1 MIFLSNQLTICC
13 RRDIISNVY
22 ANERKHR
29 IEYHLYMEDEMVK
42 SVNGIKI
49 NYEQKGEGDIIV
61 LLHGWGSNIKL
72 FANLIELLSKKYTVI
87 AMDMP
92 GFGESEEPPSAWC
105 VDDYA
110 DFVIDFLKDHDT
122 KKVML
127 LGHSFGGRVIIK
139 LNSRKD
145 LPFEITKVILVDSA
159 GILPPKSN
167 KKSFRTYYYKAGKAI
182 LSMGIVQKIAPDAL
196 ENFRKKMG
204 SADYAAASPLMR
216 QVLVKTVNEDLEPLL
231 PNIKCPTLLI
241 WGVNDTATPLSDGEK
256 MEKLIPDAGLVKL
269 ENAGHYSFL
278 DQQYTF
284 NRVMS
289 SFMKLD

>member
-1 MIFLSNQLTICC
+1 MIRTI
-13 RRDIISNVY
+13 N
-22 ANERKHR
+22 N
-29 IEYHLYMEDEMVK
+29 M
-42 SVNGIKI
+42 KI
-49 NYEQKGEGDIIV
+49 NYEEKGEGDLIV

-72 FANLIELLSKKYTVI
+72 FANLINLLSQKYKVV

-92 GFGESEEPPSAWC
+92 GFGESDEPPSAWC

-110 DFVIDFLKDHDT
+110 DFVIEFLKEYDT
-122 KKVML
+122 KNVML

-139 LNSRKD
+139 LNSRKN

-167 KKSFRTYYYKAGKAI
+167 KKSFRTYYYKIGKAV
-182 LSMGIVQKIAPDAL
+182 LSLGIVQKLFPDAL

-231 PNIKCPTLLI
+231 PNIKCSTLLV

-278 DQQYTF
+278 EQQFIF
-284 NRVMS
+284 NKVMC
-289 SFMKLD
+289 SFMKIGE

>member
-1 MIFLSNQLTICC
+1 
-13 RRDIISNVY
+13 
-22 ANERKHR
+22 
-29 IEYHLYMEDEMVK
+29 MEIVK
-42 SVNGIKI
+42 LFKTVNNIRI
-49 NYEQKGEGDIIV
+49 NYEEKGEGDLIV

-72 FANLIELLSKKYTVI
+72 FANLIDLLSKKYKVV

-92 GFGESEEPPSAWC
+92 GFGESQEPPSAWA
-105 VDDYA
+105 VGDYV
-110 DFVIDFLKDHDT
+110 DFVIDFLKDYDN
-122 KKVML
+122 KEIMF

-139 LNSRKD
+139 MHSDEKRKN
-145 LPFEITKVILVDSA
+145 LPFKVSKVILVDSA
-159 GILPPKSN
+159 GILPPKNN
-167 KKSFRTYYYKAGKAI
+167 KKSFRTYYYKAGKAV
-182 LSMGIVQKIAPDAL
+182 LSTGIVKKLAPDAL

-216 QVLVKTVNEDLEPLL
+216 QVLVKTVNEDLEPHL

-278 DQQYTF
+278 EQQYTF

-289 SFMKLD
+289 SFMKIED

>member
-1 MIFLSNQLTICC
+1 MNKTINN
-13 RRDIISNVY
+13 IN
-22 ANERKHR
+22 
-29 IEYHLYMEDEMVK
+29 
-42 SVNGIKI
+42 I
-49 NYEQKGEGDIIV
+49 NYVDKGEGDLVV

-72 FANLIELLSKKYTVI
+72 FANLIDLLSAKYRVL

-110 DFVIDFLKDHDT
+110 SFVIDFIKDYAPE
-122 KKVML
+122 KVVL

-139 LNSRKD
+139 LNSRND
-145 LPFEITKVILVDSA
+145 LPFEIAKVILVDSA
-159 GILPPKSN
+159 GILPPKTN
-167 KKSFRTYYYKAGKAI
+167 KKSWKTRKYKIGKAI
-182 LSMGIVQKIAPDAL
+182 LSTKIAQKIAPDAL

-231 PNIKCPTLLI
+231 PNIKCPTLLV

-278 DQQYTF
+278 EQQYTF
-284 NRVMS
+284 NRVMC
-289 SFMKLD
+289 SFMKIGD

>member
-1 MIFLSNQLTICC
+1 M
-13 RRDIISNVY
+13 
-22 ANERKHR
+22 
-29 IEYHLYMEDEMVK
+29 
-42 SVNGIKI
+42 KI
-49 NYEQKGEGDIIV
+49 NYEQKGSGELVV

-72 FANLIELLSKKYTVI
+72 FANLIDLLSVKYTVI

-92 GFGESEEPPSAWC
+92 GFGESDEPPSAWC
-105 VDDYA
+105 VDDYVDFVA
-110 DFVIDFLKDHDT
+110 DFLRETAAPKEVT
-122 KKVML
+122 L

-139 LNSRKD
+139 LHSRKD
-145 LPFEITKVILVDSA
+145 LPFRIVKTILVDSA

-167 KKSFRTYYYKAGKAI
+167 KKSLRTRYYKIGKAV
-182 LSMGIVQKIAPDAL
+182 LSTGIARKIAPDAL

-216 QVLVKTVNEDLEPLL
+216 QVLVKVVNEDLEPLL
-231 PNIKCPTLLI
+231 PNIKCPTLLV

-278 DQQYTF
+278 EQQYIF
-284 NRVMS
+284 NRVMC
-289 SFMKLD
+289 SFMKIDEKEITR

>member
-1 MIFLSNQLTICC
+1 MNRTI
-13 RRDIISNVY
+13 
-22 ANERKHR
+22 
-29 IEYHLYMEDEMVK
+29 
-42 SVNGIKI
+42 NGINI
-49 NYEQKGEGDIIV
+49 NYEEKGEGELIV

-72 FANLIELLSKKYTVI
+72 FANLIDLLSKKYKVV

-92 GFGESEEPPSAWC
+92 GFGESQEPPSAWC

-110 DFVIDFLKDHDT
+110 DFVIEFLKAYNTD
-122 KKVML
+122 KVML

-139 LNSRKD
+139 LNSREN

-167 KKSFRTYYYKAGKAI
+167 KKSFRTRRYKFCRSI
-182 LSMGIVQKIAPDAL
+182 LSTKLMQKIAPQAL
-196 ENFRKKMG
+196 EKLRVKYG
-204 SADYAAASPLMR
+204 SADYVAASPLMR

-231 PNIKCPTLLI
+231 PNIKCPTLLV

-278 DQQYTF
+278 EQQYTF
-284 NRVMS
+284 NRVMC
-289 SFMKLD
+289 SFMKIEE

>member
-1 MIFLSNQLTICC
+1 MFKT
-13 RRDIISNVY
+13 
-22 ANERKHR
+22 
-29 IEYHLYMEDEMVK
+29 
-42 SVNGIKI
+42 VNGIKI
-49 NYEQKGEGDIIV
+49 NYEEKGEGELIV

-72 FANLIELLSKKYTVI
+72 WANLIQLLSRKYKVV

-92 GFGESEEPPSAWC
+92 GFGESQEPPSAWE
-105 VDDYA
+105 VSDYA
-110 DFVIDFLKDHDT
+110 QFVLDFLSDYDD

-139 LNSRKD
+139 LNSRTD

-159 GILPPKSN
+159 GILPPKTN
-167 KKSFRTYYYKAGKAI
+167 KKSWRTRYYKMGKAV
-182 LSMGIVQKIAPDAL
+182 LSTKLAKLIAPDAL

-231 PNIKCPTLLI
+231 PNIKCPTLLV

-278 DQQYTF
+278 EQQFIF
-284 NRVMS
+284 NRVMC
-289 SFMKLD
+289 SFLKIEE

>member
-1 MIFLSNQLTICC
+1 ME
-13 RRDIISNVY
+13 II
-22 ANERKHR
+22 K
-29 IEYHLYMEDEMVK
+29 L
-42 SVNGIKI
+42 IKTVDNIRI
-49 NYEQKGEGDIIV
+49 NYEQKGSGDLIV

-72 FANLIELLSKKYTVI
+72 FSNLIDLLSKKYTVV

-92 GFGESEEPPSAWC
+92 GFGESQEPPSAWC
-105 VDDYA
+105 VDDYV
-110 DFVIDFLKDHDT
+110 DFVIKFLSDYDSKQ
-122 KKVML
+122 VML

-145 LPFEITKVILVDSA
+145 LPFTVSKVILVDSA

-167 KKSFRTYYYKAGKAI
+167 KKSWRTRKYKMGKAF
-182 LSMGIVQKIAPDAL
+182 LSTKIMRKLASNAL
-196 ENFRKKMG
+196 EKLRVKYG
-204 SADYAAASPLMR
+204 SADYVAASPLMR
-216 QVLVKTVNEDLEPLL
+216 QVLVKVVNEDLEPLL

-278 DQQYTF
+278 EQQFLF
-284 NRVMS
+284 NRVMC
-289 SFMKLD
+289 SFMKIEE

>member
-1 MIFLSNQLTICC
+1 ME
-13 RRDIISNVY
+13 II
-22 ANERKHR
+22 K
-29 IEYHLYMEDEMVK
+29 L
-42 SVNGIKI
+42 IKTVDNIRI
-49 NYEQKGEGDIIV
+49 NYEQKGSGDLIV

-72 FANLIELLSKKYTVI
+72 FSNLIDLLSKKYTVV

-92 GFGESEEPPSAWC
+92 GFGESQEPPSAWC
-105 VDDYA
+105 VDDYV
-110 DFVIDFLKDHDT
+110 DFVIKFLADYDAKQ
-122 KKVML
+122 VML

-145 LPFEITKVILVDSA
+145 LPFTVSKVILVDSA

-167 KKSFRTYYYKAGKAI
+167 KKSWRTRKYKMGKAF
-182 LSMGIVQKIAPDAL
+182 LSTKIMRKLAPDAL
-196 ENFRKKMG
+196 EKLRVKYG
-204 SADYAAASPLMR
+204 SADYVAASPLMR
-216 QVLVKTVNEDLEPLL
+216 QVLVKVVNEDLEPLL

-278 DQQYTF
+278 EQQFLF
-284 NRVMS
+284 NRVMC
-289 SFMKLD
+289 SFMKIED

>member
-1 MIFLSNQLTICC
+1 MT
-13 RRDIISNVY
+13 
-22 ANERKHR
+22 KT
-29 IEYHLYMEDEMVK
+29 
-42 SVNGIKI
+42 VNGIKI
-49 NYEQKGEGDIIV
+49 NYEQKGEGDLIV

-72 FANLIELLSKKYTVI
+72 FANLIDLLSKKYKVV

-92 GFGESEEPPSAWC
+92 GFGESTEPPSAWC
-105 VDDYA
+105 VDDYVN
-110 DFVIDFLKDHDT
+110 FVIDFLKDYNTDN
-122 KKVML
+122 VML

-139 LNSRKD
+139 LNSREN
-145 LPFEITKVILVDSA
+145 LPFKITKVILVDSA

-182 LSMGIVQKIAPDAL
+182 LSTGIAQKLAPDAL

-216 QVLVKTVNEDLEPLL
+216 QVLVKVVNEDLEPLL
-231 PNIKCPTLLI
+231 PNIKCPTLLV

-278 DQQYTF
+278 EQQFTF

>member
-1 MIFLSNQLTICC
+1 MYKT
-13 RRDIISNVY
+13 
-22 ANERKHR
+22 
-29 IEYHLYMEDEMVK
+29 
-42 SVNGIKI
+42 VNNIKI
-49 NYEQKGEGDIIV
+49 NYEQKGSGDLIV

-72 FANLIELLSKKYTVI
+72 FANLIDLLSRKYTVV

-92 GFGESEEPPSAWC
+92 GFGESQEPPSAWC
-105 VDDYA
+105 VDDYVN
-110 DFVIDFLKDHDT
+110 FVIDFLKDYNT
-122 KKVML
+122 KQVML

-145 LPFEITKVILVDSA
+145 LPFEVTKVILVDSA

-167 KKSFRTYYYKAGKAI
+167 KKSFRSYYYKAGKAF
-182 LSMGIVQKIAPDAL
+182 LSNKFVQKIAPDAL

-216 QVLVKTVNEDLEPLL
+216 QVLVKVVNEDLEPLL
-231 PNIKCPTLLI
+231 PNIKCPTLLV

-278 DQQYTF
+278 EQQFTF
-284 NRVMS
+284 NRVMC
-289 SFMKLD
+289 SFMKIDE

>member
-1 MIFLSNQLTICC
+1 MYKT
-13 RRDIISNVY
+13 
-22 ANERKHR
+22 
-29 IEYHLYMEDEMVK
+29 
-42 SVNGIKI
+42 VNNIKI
-49 NYEQKGEGDIIV
+49 NYEQKGSGDLIV

-72 FANLIELLSKKYTVI
+72 FANLIDLLSRKYTVV

-92 GFGESEEPPSAWC
+92 GFGESQEPPSAWC
-105 VDDYA
+105 VDDYVN
-110 DFVIDFLKDHDT
+110 FVIDFLKDYNT
-122 KKVML
+122 KQVML

-145 LPFEITKVILVDSA
+145 LPFEVTKVILVDSA

-167 KKSFRTYYYKAGKAI
+167 KKSFRTYYYKAGKAF
-182 LSMGIVQKIAPDAL
+182 LSNKFVQKIAPDAL

-216 QVLVKTVNEDLEPLL
+216 QVLVKVVNEDLEPLL
-231 PNIKCPTLLI
+231 PNIKCPTLLV

-278 DQQYTF
+278 EQQFTF
-284 NRVMS
+284 NRVMC
-289 SFMKLD
+289 SFMKIDE

>member
-1 MIFLSNQLTICC
+1 MYKT
-13 RRDIISNVY
+13 
-22 ANERKHR
+22 
-29 IEYHLYMEDEMVK
+29 
-42 SVNGIKI
+42 VNNIKI
-49 NYEQKGEGDIIV
+49 NYEQKGSGDLIV

-72 FANLIELLSKKYTVI
+72 FANLIDLLSRKYTVV

-92 GFGESEEPPSAWC
+92 GFGESQEPPSAWC
-105 VDDYA
+105 VDDYVN
-110 DFVIDFLKDHDT
+110 FVIDFLKDYNT
-122 KKVML
+122 KQIML

-145 LPFEITKVILVDSA
+145 LPFEVTKVILVDSA

-167 KKSFRTYYYKAGKAI
+167 KKSFRTYYYKAGKAF
-182 LSMGIVQKIAPDAL
+182 LSNKLVQKIAPDAL

-216 QVLVKTVNEDLEPLL
+216 QVLVKVVNEDLEPLL
-231 PNIKCPTLLI
+231 PNIKCPTLLV

-278 DQQYTF
+278 EQQFTF
-284 NRVMS
+284 NRVMC
-289 SFMKLD
+289 SFMKIDE

>member
-1 MIFLSNQLTICC
+1 MYKT
-13 RRDIISNVY
+13 
-22 ANERKHR
+22 
-29 IEYHLYMEDEMVK
+29 
-42 SVNGIKI
+42 VNNIKI
-49 NYEQKGEGDIIV
+49 NYEQKGSGDLIV

-72 FANLIELLSKKYTVI
+72 FANLIDLLSKKYTVV

-92 GFGESEEPPSAWC
+92 GFGESQEPPSAWC
-105 VDDYA
+105 VDDYVN
-110 DFVIDFLKDHDT
+110 FVIDFLKDYNT
-122 KKVML
+122 KQVML

-145 LPFEITKVILVDSA
+145 LPFEVTKVILVDSA

-167 KKSFRTYYYKAGKAI
+167 KKSFRTYYYKAGKAF
-182 LSMGIVQKIAPDAL
+182 LSNKLVQKIAPDAL

-216 QVLVKTVNEDLEPLL
+216 QVLVKVVNEDLEPLL
-231 PNIKCPTLLI
+231 PNIKCPTLLV

-278 DQQYTF
+278 EQQFTF
-284 NRVMS
+284 NRVMC
-289 SFMKLD
+289 SFMKIDE

>member
-1 MIFLSNQLTICC
+1 ME
-13 RRDIISNVY
+13 II
-22 ANERKHR
+22 K
-29 IEYHLYMEDEMVK
+29 L
-42 SVNGIKI
+42 IKTVDNIRI
-49 NYEQKGEGDIIV
+49 NYEQKGSGDLIV

-72 FANLIELLSKKYTVI
+72 FSNLIDLLSKKYTVV

-92 GFGESEEPPSAWC
+92 GFGESQEPPSAWC
-105 VDDYA
+105 VDDYV
-110 DFVIDFLKDHDT
+110 DFVIKFLADYDAKQ
-122 KKVML
+122 VML

-145 LPFEITKVILVDSA
+145 LPFTVSKVILVDSA

-167 KKSFRTYYYKAGKAI
+167 KKSWRTRKYKMGKAF
-182 LSMGIVQKIAPDAL
+182 LSTKIMRKIAPNAL
-196 ENFRKKMG
+196 EKLCVKYG
-204 SADYAAASPLMR
+204 SADYVAASPLMR
-216 QVLVKTVNEDLEPLL
+216 QVLVKVVNEDLEPLL

-278 DQQYTF
+278 EQQFLF
-284 NRVMS
+284 NRVMC
-289 SFMKLD
+289 SFMKIED

>member
-1 MIFLSNQLTICC
+1 MNRTI
-13 RRDIISNVY
+13 
-22 ANERKHR
+22 
-29 IEYHLYMEDEMVK
+29 
-42 SVNGIKI
+42 NGINI
-49 NYEQKGEGDIIV
+49 NYEEKGEGELIV

-72 FANLIELLSKKYTVI
+72 FANLIDLLSKKYKVV

-92 GFGESEEPPSAWC
+92 GFGESQEPPSAWC

-110 DFVIDFLKDHDT
+110 DFVIEFLKSYNTD
-122 KKVML
+122 KVML

-139 LNSRKD
+139 LNSREN

-167 KKSFRTYYYKAGKAI
+167 KKSFRTRRYKFCRSI
-182 LSMGIVQKIAPDAL
+182 LSTKLMQKIAPQAL
-196 ENFRKKMG
+196 EKLRVKYG
-204 SADYAAASPLMR
+204 SADYVAASPLMR

-231 PNIKCPTLLI
+231 PNIKCPTLLV

-278 DQQYTF
+278 EQQYTF
-284 NRVMS
+284 NRVMC
-289 SFMKLD
+289 SFMKIEE

>member
-1 MIFLSNQLTICC
+1 ME
-13 RRDIISNVY
+13 II
-22 ANERKHR
+22 K
-29 IEYHLYMEDEMVK
+29 L
-42 SVNGIKI
+42 IKTVDNIRI
-49 NYEQKGEGDIIV
+49 NYEQKGSGDLIV

-72 FANLIELLSKKYTVI
+72 FSNLIDLLSKKYTVV

-92 GFGESEEPPSAWC
+92 GFGESQEPPSAWC
-105 VDDYA
+105 VDDYV
-110 DFVIDFLKDHDT
+110 DFVIKFLADYDAKQ
-122 KKVML
+122 VML

-145 LPFEITKVILVDSA
+145 LPFTVSKVILVDSA

-167 KKSFRTYYYKAGKAI
+167 KKSWRTRKYKMGKAF
-182 LSMGIVQKIAPDAL
+182 LSTKIMRKLAPNAL
-196 ENFRKKMG
+196 EKLRVKYG
-204 SADYAAASPLMR
+204 SADYVAASPLMR
-216 QVLVKTVNEDLEPLL
+216 QVLVKVVNEDLEPLL

-278 DQQYTF
+278 EQQFLF
-284 NRVMS
+284 NRVMC
-289 SFMKLD
+289 SFMKIED